1 MHSININRENT
12 FFIYVD
18 VGPEAR
24 IQYAINYVIIF
35 DEVAAYLWT
44 CLILDVDNTFEIFYY
59 KYTLPYYTISKTY

>member
-24 IQYAINYVIIF
+24 IQYVINYVIIF
-35 DEVAAYLWT
+35 DEVAAYL
-44 CLILDVDNTFEIFYY
+44 
-59 KYTLPYYTISKTY
+59 